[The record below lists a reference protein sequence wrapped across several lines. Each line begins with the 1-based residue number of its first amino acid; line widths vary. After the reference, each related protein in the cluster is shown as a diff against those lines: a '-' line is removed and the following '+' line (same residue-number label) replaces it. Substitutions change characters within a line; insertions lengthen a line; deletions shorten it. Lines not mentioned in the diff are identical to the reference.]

1 MTVELD
7 KIVDRYGKP
16 EDSLIG
22 KLPRVTCGNCRQAS
36 GKVCSDHRKKKC
48 QECGNYITDAHM
60 HLDYVGHAEVT
71 RILSEIDPEWSWE
84 PNARDA
90 DGGPSLRVLNKTV
103 EMWGKLT
110 LHGVTREGV
119 GSVESGKGD
128 TGKELIGDFLRNAG
142 MRFGIALSLWSKS
155 EWDEPEDATPE
166 APVLSDAMK
175 AKVKRIQTIYS
186 HLSYQGGD
194 RLAHTREILERPDL
208 GSHNELT
215 EAEMDHLIVL
225 LDAEQKAQPAAEPG
239 TTTTY
244 TDDGSESGVKSVVHV
259 TVPAP
264 ARGDTAA
271 EPALPLNEP
280 AGASSDE
287 TAEVVRAMSKLP
299 AKAKV
304 ALRDWCMDQGI
315 PPAAMSMTPDQQR
328 AVLAHIKEPTT

>member
-22 KLPRVTCGNCRQAS
+22 KLPRVTYGNCRQAS
-36 GKVCSDHRKKKC
+36 SKVCSDHRKKKC

-225 LDAEQKAQPAAEPG
+225 LDAEQKAQPAEVKVDTERMQAE
-239 TTTTY
+239 Y
-244 TDDGSESGVKSVVHV
+244 DKQLERVLSGATGPKS
-259 TVPAP
+259 
-264 ARGDTAA
+264 GDTAA

-280 AGASSDE
+280 AGASSE
-287 TAEVVRAMSKLP
+287 GTAEVVQAMSKLP

-328 AVLAHIKEPTT
+328 AVLAHIKEPTS